1 MHIIETILS
10 LLVTLGI
17 LVTIHEYGHFWVARR
32 CGVRVLR
39 FSVGFGKPLWSRFDR
54 HGTEFAIAAI
64 PLGGYVKMLD
74 EREGPVPADQ
84 VHLAFNRQ
92 TPIKR
97 IAIASA
103 GPIANFL
110 FAIFAYWVLSV
121 VGFTNVAPV
130 VGKVTPDSLAA
141 QAGLQNG
148 DEITRIDGQETP
160 SWRQV
165 SIALLERAGEHGT
178 MTLQTS
184 RDGQIAQH
192 EVALQGWSLTG
203 GEPDPISLFG
213 IKPWQPNIPPV
224 IGQVLGGEAAA
235 AAGLQAGDRI
245 VSVDGQTVSNWAGFV
260 SLIKTSAGK
269 NLDVTVS
276 RDGKDV
282 ALRMTPRSLTTADG
296 KTIGHIGAAPKMI
309 KWPDK
314 YLRKTRYNPLAA
326 IPNAVYQTWD
336 DTHVTLVAIG
346 KMLTGLLSIHNIS
359 GPITI
364 ARVAEASVSSGFED
378 FIGFLAYVSISLG
391 VLNLLPVPVL
401 DGGHI
406 LYHGIEAIRGKPLSE
421 SAQEVG
427 MRIGIALIFTLMVIA
442 LYNDLMRL

>member
-54 HGTEFAIAAI
+54 HGTEFAVAAI

-84 VHLAFNRQ
+84 LHLAFNRQ

-110 FAIFAYWVLSV
+110 FAIFAYWILSV
-121 VGFTNVAPV
+121 VGFTTVAPV
-130 VGKVTPDSLAA
+130 VGTVKPQSLAA

-148 DEITRIDGQETP
+148 DEITYIDGQTTP

-178 MTLQTS
+178 LTLETS
-184 RDGQIAQH
+184 RDGQTAH
-192 EVALQGWSLTG
+192 HKVALNGWSLTG
-203 GEPDPISLFG
+203 GEPDPIALFG
-213 IKPWQPNIPPV
+213 IQPWQPDIAPV
-224 IGQVLGGEAAA
+224 IGEVLKGQAAA
-235 AAGLQAGDRI
+235 SAGLMAGDR
-245 VSVDGQTVSNWAGFV
+245 VLSVDGHKIDNWAGFV
-260 SLIKTSAGK
+260 GWIKKSAGQT
-269 NLDVTVS
+269 LDVVVS
-276 RDGKDV
+276 RSGRDV
-282 ALRMTPRSLTTADG
+282 TLRMTPREFTATDG
-296 KTIGHIGAAPKMI
+296 KKIGHIGAAPKTV
-309 KWPDK
+309 KWPEK
-314 YLRKTRYNPLAA
+314 YLRKTRYNPLTA
-326 IPNAVYQTWD
+326 IPNAVAQTWD

-346 KMLTGLLSIHNIS
+346 KMLTGMLSIHNIS

-406 LYHGIEAIRGKPLSE
+406 LYYGIEAIRGKPLSE